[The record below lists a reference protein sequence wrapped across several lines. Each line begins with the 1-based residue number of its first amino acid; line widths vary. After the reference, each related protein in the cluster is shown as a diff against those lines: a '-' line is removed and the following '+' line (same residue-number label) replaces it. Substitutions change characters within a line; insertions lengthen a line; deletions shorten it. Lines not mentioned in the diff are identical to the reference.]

1 MQHCIYISDQ
11 TVYNIL
17 FLTLTFVSF
26 KMGLQFQQQKC
37 VFSLFSPLSILY
49 TLVNNRCAAL
59 SVSQSVVEQA
69 VHSKYSTLEN
79 RESVV
84 SSGGKSPTPLT
95 LNSLYHNTRKLTF
108 AVM

>member
-1 MQHCIYISDQ
+1 MKKNLNID
-11 TVYNIL
+11 YNIL

-69 VHSKYSTLEN
+69 VHSKYSILEN
-79 RESVV
+79 RESV
-84 SSGGKSPTPLT
+84 SSLEWWKVADP
-95 LNSLYHNTRKLTF
+95 F
-108 AVM
+108 DFE

>member
-1 MQHCIYISDQ
+1 MKKNLNID
-11 TVYNIL
+11 YNIL

-79 RESVV
+79 RESV
-84 SSGGKSPTPLT
+84 SSLEWWKVADP
-95 LNSLYHNTRKLTF
+95 F
-108 AVM
+108 DFE

>member
-1 MQHCIYISDQ
+1 MKKNLNID
-11 TVYNIL
+11 YNIL

-59 SVSQSVVEQA
+59 SVSQSVVEQSI
-69 VHSKYSTLEN
+69 VQYKTGSQ
-79 RESVV
+79 

-95 LNSLYHNTRKLTF
+95 LNRLYHNTRKLTF

>member
-1 MQHCIYISDQ
+1 MKKNLNID
-11 TVYNIL
+11 YNIL

-69 VHSKYSTLEN
+69 VHSKYI
-79 RESVV
+79 V
-84 SSGGKSPTPLT
+84 
-95 LNSLYHNTRKLTF
+95 H
-108 AVM
+108 